1 MLTRNSL
8 HLALARATRGRPM
21 LDFTDSQLPEDEL
34 LERMALEAAQSAFER
49 WQDEQRLKQARAFRF
64 PLRIPV
70 GRPATRSRQAAQ
82 PQPWNRSPSRPASG
96 RSGPISGPSHRSC
109 RHRAAPE

>member
-1 MLTRNSL
+1 
-8 HLALARATRGRPM
+8 M

-64 PLRIPV
+64 RCGFL
-70 GRPATRSRQAAQ
+70 
-82 PQPWNRSPSRPASG
+82 
-96 RSGPISGPSHRSC
+96 
-109 RHRAAPE
+109 